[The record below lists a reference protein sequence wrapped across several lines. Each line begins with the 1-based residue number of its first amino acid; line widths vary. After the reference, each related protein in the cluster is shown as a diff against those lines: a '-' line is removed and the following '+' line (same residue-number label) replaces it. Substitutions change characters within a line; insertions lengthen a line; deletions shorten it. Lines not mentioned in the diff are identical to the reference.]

1 MKIKTLKNGFSL
13 PVIGIGTWPM
23 GGYRKHDKNN
33 DDERD
38 IKALR
43 FAIDNGV
50 THIDTAELYA
60 RGYSEIILGKAIEG
74 YDRKNLIIAS
84 KASLDS
90 LLTKEGIKNACR
102 ESLKRVNTNY
112 FDLYYLHWR
121 NKEVPLK
128 IQMEALEELYEEGLI
143 KNIGVSNFKTETLR
157 EAQSYCKYPIV
168 ANQVH
173 YNLIFR
179 GPERDGLLKYCQD
192 NDIML
197 VAYRAVELGKLANTG
212 NSVMLDFADKYVGYT
227 HAELAISWLISQKNV
242 VALFGGSKL
251 DFITENIKAAELV
264 MDNEDIE
271 HGRNDYDGQIE
282 VSDSI
287 PLA

>member
-128 IQMEALEELYEEGLI
+128 IQIEALEE
-143 KNIGVSNFKTETLR
+143 
-157 EAQSYCKYPIV
+157 
-168 ANQVH
+168 
-173 YNLIFR
+173 
-179 GPERDGLLKYCQD
+179 
-192 NDIML
+192 
-197 VAYRAVELGKLANTG
+197 
-212 NSVMLDFADKYVGYT
+212 
-227 HAELAISWLISQKNV
+227 
-242 VALFGGSKL
+242 
-251 DFITENIKAAELV
+251 
-264 MDNEDIE
+264 
-271 HGRNDYDGQIE
+271 
-282 VSDSI
+282 
-287 PLA
+287 